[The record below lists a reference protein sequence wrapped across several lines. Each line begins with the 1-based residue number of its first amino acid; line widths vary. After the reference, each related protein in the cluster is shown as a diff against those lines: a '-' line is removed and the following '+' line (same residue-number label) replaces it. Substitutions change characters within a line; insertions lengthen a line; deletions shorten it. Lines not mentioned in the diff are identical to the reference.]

1 MRWQLLLVATV
12 VVCILAGEA
21 ASAPSPTTA
30 QLLARY
36 APILVL
42 HPDERFQPEQVDGY
56 LADAD
61 LVAGHYDQRLC
72 KSIDGTAALECYAS
86 ADTAHAQSPAMYGA
100 LFRRGNR
107 IALEYWLFYAFD
119 LYSPTDPPGEIW
131 QDHEADWEAVTVLL
145 DAKRKPLLM
154 GTSRHCGGARRDWA
168 KVTRRGTRPVV
179 YVALG
184 SHANY
189 FAPGSLHLARS
200 CWPPVAL
207 AVFKAYKVALVDR
220 AVAGRAITD
229 ARIVPITPTS
239 PSWMTFAGAWGETQ
253 YVHFPNNT
261 PFAYGLG
268 PTGPA
273 FHALWRQPVSTVL
286 GWPRG

>member
-1 MRWQLLLVATV
+1 MRWSLLLVAAIAV
-12 VVCILAGEA
+12 ASLLGHG
-21 ASAPSPTTA
+21 ASASGPTPA

-42 HPDERFQPEQVDGY
+42 HPDERFQPEQVEGY
-56 LADAD
+56 LADSD

-72 KSIDGTAALECYAS
+72 KSIDGTAALACYAD
-86 ADTAHAQSPAMYGA
+86 ADAAHAEPPAVYGA
-100 LFRRGNR
+100 VSRRGNR

-119 LYSPTDPPGEIW
+119 LYSPTDPPGEFW

-145 DAKRKPLLM
+145 DETQRPLVV
-154 GTSRHCGGARRDWA
+154 GTSRHCGGTRRDWA
-168 KVTRRGTRPVV
+168 KVRKQGGRPLV

-189 FAPGSLHLARS
+189 FGPGLSLLASR

-207 AVFKAYKVALVDR
+207 AIFRAYGVPLLDR
-220 AVAGRAITD
+220 TGAGRAITS
-229 ARIVPITPTS
+229 AEVLPISSAS
-239 PSWMTFAGAWGETQ
+239 PSWLSFAGAWGETQ
-253 YVHFPNNT
+253 YVHFPKNA

-268 PTGPA
+268 PRGPA
-273 FHALWRQPVSTVL
+273 FHALWRNPVATVL